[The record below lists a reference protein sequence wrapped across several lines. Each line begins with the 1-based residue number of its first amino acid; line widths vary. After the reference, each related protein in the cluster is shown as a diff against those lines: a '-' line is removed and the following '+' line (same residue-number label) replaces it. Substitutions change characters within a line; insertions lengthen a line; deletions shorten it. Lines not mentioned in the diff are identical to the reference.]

1 MLKLKECGCI
11 VAIFISLLA
20 FNLSYSTEGP
30 SLNINE
36 YLNEIHSLQA
46 SFKQYIYSPANNVI
60 DYTEGSV
67 LLKKP
72 GNIMWQFTVPSLKRI
87 IVRNQK
93 ISTYDANL
101 NQVVIVPFSDRY
113 QSSLANILLKN
124 DSLMSY
130 YQITSETSNN
140 NVYSVILVQK
150 ESNNLF
156 TKMKITV
163 VEMLLT
169 EIKLWDASGQS
180 IAIIFDDVILNVPLS
195 DSSFEISVPKG
206 TDVFDQTS

>member
-1 MLKLKECGCI
+1 
-11 VAIFISLLA
+11 VAILISLLA

-46 SFKQYIYSPANNVI
+46 SFKQSIYSPANDVI
-60 DYTEGSV
+60 DYTEGSF

-140 NVYSVILVQK
+140 NVYSVVLVQK

-180 IAIIFDDVILNVPLS
+180 IAIIFDDVILNAPLS
-195 DSSFEISVPKG
+195 DSSFEISVPIG